1 MTEKRQIDLFREPE
15 PAPASEAAPLRDPSG
30 NVLPDA
36 AARARIEDDL
46 DTNLLVE
53 AGAGAGKTTAM
64 ANRMVAL
71 VRSGRARPEQMAA
84 VTFTRKAAAELRER
98 FQTQLERELA
108 RAHASGDAARVET
121 LDRALREIDRA
132 SIGTIHS
139 FCARL
144 LRDRPLEAGLD
155 PAFRETF
162 AVEQDRQAREFYA
175 AHVDRLAAAGD
186 PSLAD
191 LANVGLRPDQLR
203 WLFTEMAEH
212 GDVEFPAEA
221 VPRPDPGPARAELE
235 RLLEEAIRILPH
247 REPVKGW
254 DDFQTVIRRLRF
266 YRRVVGWDDDIRF
279 LHAIADA
286 LSAVPKPKRK
296 EHWDNFAHFEAA
308 RALAVEFEAFAT
320 HGAGGTV
327 LRQWWAHR
335 YPVVL
340 AFARR
345 AAEAFEAERMRT
357 GALSFQDLLL
367 CTARLLRTHATA
379 RAELGERFRYLLVDE
394 FQDTDPIQA
403 EVLLLLASAPGGH
416 EGDPP
421 DWRAARPRPGA
432 LFVVGDPKQ
441 SIYRFRRADV
451 TIYDQVKRRF
461 REFGDIIEL
470 IANFRSRPPIERFVN
485 RVFRERFPPVATPE
499 QAAFAELRVVKPDV
513 SMQGVFRYRIEKR
526 SKWPKHAELAGQD
539 ANRIAS
545 WIEARVRSGERKPGE
560 FLVLTRNKGWLT
572 TYARAIEARNLPVQ
586 VTGAGINLAEELTEL
601 KLLLRALAD
610 PGDPVL
616 TLAVL
621 VGLFFGLDFERLA
634 VHVLDRE
641 GALDFVNPPASVD
654 SDVDHALAT
663 LHQFWSVARSE
674 PADVAV
680 ATIVDRL
687 GLLPFAAAS
696 ELGES
701 RAGAL
706 LYVLETVR
714 AEALAG
720 DASIGGALAAIDAA
734 LAADEA
740 EAPLEP
746 GRTDVIRVMNLHQAK
761 GLEAPV
767 VILAAP
773 FEARD
778 HPPRLHITRPEHG
791 NAVGALVI
799 SEFRWEFDRAVLACP
814 LDWPEQEQ
822 RERAFELA
830 EKDRLLYVAATRAE
844 DELVIADW
852 EQRGRSAWEPF
863 YDPLEAGFT
872 EIDLPETEPP
882 ERRRLERSAAEIAEE
897 VSRAETDRHER
908 ERPGWHA
915 AAVRVRVKM
924 EVEAIGAVGGATP
937 PAGADASGNED
948 GMAWGRCVHVALE
961 HAIAGLE
968 ADALRAVS
976 RSVLLGEDRP
986 LDAAGE
992 PLELEKLVG
1001 TLEGVT
1007 RSALWAR
1014 AMRSDARLVEVP
1026 FSLTMPSDEYATLA
1040 GVRPELAGIAP
1051 VQVIDGVI
1059 DLVFREDGGWRIVDY
1074 KSDLEGAGITDERR
1088 RDYRAQVDLYAACW
1102 ERLTG
1107 EPVAGR
1113 MLLFTTDGA
1122 VEDW

>member
-1 MTEKRQIDLFREPE
+1 
-15 PAPASEAAPLRDPSG
+15 
-30 NVLPDA
+30 
-36 AARARIEDDL
+36 
-46 DTNLLVE
+46 
-53 AGAGAGKTTAM
+53 
-64 ANRMVAL
+64 
-71 VRSGRARPEQMAA
+71 
-84 VTFTRKAAAELRER
+84 
-98 FQTQLERELA
+98 
-108 RAHASGDAARVET
+108 
-121 LDRALREIDRA
+121 
-132 SIGTIHS
+132 
-139 FCARL
+139 
-144 LRDRPLEAGLD
+144 
-155 PAFRETF
+155 
-162 AVEQDRQAREFYA
+162 QDRLAREFYA

-191 LANVGLRPDQLR
+191 LAGVGLRPDQLR
-203 WLFTEMAEH
+203 WLFGEMAEH
-212 GDVEFPAEA
+212 GDVEFPTDP

-235 RLLEEAIRILPH
+235 RLLEEAERILPH
-247 REPVKGW
+247 REPMKGW
-254 DDFQTVIRRLRF
+254 DDFQTVVRRLRF

-286 LSAVPKPKRK
+286 LSAVPRPKRR

-308 RALAVEFEAFAT
+308 RALAGEFEAFAT

-335 YPVVL
+335 YPIVL

-345 AAEAFEAERMRT
+345 AAAEFERERMRT

-367 CTARLLRTHATA
+367 CTARLLREYPAA
-379 RAELGERFRYLLVDE
+379 RVDLGERFRYLLVDE

-403 EVLLLLASAPGGH
+403 EVLLLLASAPGPH
-416 EGDPP
+416 EGERP
-421 DWRAARPRPGA
+421 DWRVARPRPGA

-451 TIYDQVKRRF
+451 AIYDQVKRRF

-485 RVFRERFPPVATPE
+485 RVFRDRFPPVATPE

-513 SMQGVFRYRIEKR
+513 ATQGVFRYRIEKR

-545 WIEARVRSGERKPGE
+545 WIEARVRSGERKPGD
-560 FLVLTRNKGWLT
+560 FLVLTRNKPWLT

-586 VTGAGINLAEELTEL
+586 VTGAGINLAEELSEL
-601 KLLLRALAD
+601 RLLLRALAD

-621 VGLFFGLDFERLA
+621 VGLFFGLDFEQLA
-634 VHVLDRE
+634 AHVLDH
-641 GALDFVNPPASVD
+641 GGSLDFVNPPDSSL
-654 SDVDHALAT
+654 SDVERALML
-663 LHQFWSVARSE
+663 LHELWSTARHD

-680 ATIVDRL
+680 ARIVDRL

-706 LYVLETVR
+706 LYVLETIR

-720 DASIGGALAAIDAA
+720 DASIAGALAAIDAA

-767 VILAAP
+767 VALAAP

-791 NAVGALVI
+791 DAVGAIVV

-863 YDPLEAGFT
+863 YDPLEADFT
-872 EIDLPETEPP
+872 EIELPETEPP
-882 ERRRLERSAAEIAEE
+882 ERRRLERSGDEIAAEAA
-897 VSRAETDRHER
+897 RAATERRER

-915 AAVRVRVKM
+915 AAVRVRVKT
-924 EVEAIGAVGGATP
+924 EADPPDETVAVQPAADEPDGHDAAGATVGP
-937 PAGADASGNED
+937 GAEDRTPGDDED

-961 HAIAGLE
+961 HAAAGLE
-968 ADALRAVS
+968 AEALRAVC
-976 RSVLLGEDRP
+976 RSVLVGEDRP
-986 LDAAGE
+986 LDATGE
-992 PLELEKLVG
+992 PQELDKLVE
-1001 TLEGVT
+1001 TLESVM
-1007 RSALWAR
+1007 RSGLWAR
-1014 AMRSDARLVEVP
+1014 AMGADARLVEVP
-1026 FSLTMPSDEYATLA
+1026 FSVTVPSEEYATLP
-1040 GVRPELAGIAP
+1040 GVRPELAAVAP

-1074 KSDLEGAGITDERR
+1074 KSDLEGAGITEARR

-1107 EPVAGR
+1107 EPVADR

-1122 VEDW
+1122 VEAW